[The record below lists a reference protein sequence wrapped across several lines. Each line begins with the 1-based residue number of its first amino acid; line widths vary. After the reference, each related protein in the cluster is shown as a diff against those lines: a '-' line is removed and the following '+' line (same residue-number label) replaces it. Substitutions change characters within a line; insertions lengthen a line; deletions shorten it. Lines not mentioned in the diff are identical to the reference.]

1 LRTYGRQSMW
11 IAATT
16 LMAFAF
22 AVTLAAVA
30 GRAQGAKS
38 QRTVWDGVYTEAQA
52 QRGQAA
58 YKQSCEGCHS
68 DDLRGRGNAP
78 SLIEESFAFQWGD
91 LSVGDLRAKT
101 QLMPSDR
108 PGSLPL
114 QAYIDIIAFV
124 LQKNEMPAGQ
134 QELGIDVTTLKQ
146 IFITAKPAG
155 K

>member
-1 LRTYGRQSMW
+1 VTSTSTKLALVF
-11 IAATT
+11 AATLT
-16 LMAFAF
+16 
-22 AVTLAAVA
+22 AVV
-30 GRAQGAKS
+30 GGAQGAKA

-58 YKQSCEGCHS
+58 YKQSCEACHA

-78 SLIEESFAFQWGD
+78 SLIEESFTFQWGD
-91 LSVGDLRAKT
+91 LSVADLFAKT

-114 QAYIDIIAFV
+114 QTYIDIVTFL
-124 LQKNEMPAGQ
+124 LQKNEMPAGP
-134 QELGIDVTTLKQ
+134 QELGTDVASLKQ
-146 IFITAKPAG
+146 IFITAKPAA